1 MTGLHLA
8 AREGQCVVLSQ
19 LMTAT
24 YVDVNV
30 KDTWGLTPLD
40 HAVECRQWACT
51 VMLIS
56 QGGMATL
63 LKKMTSPNHFLVVCL
78 RLHAEA
84 VARLH
89 LSHPLTSH
97 LVMHVKRA
105 CQHAGHITVLVASHL
120 VRIRVSCSTCY
131 VANYHRSVSTVLG

>member
-40 HAVECRQWACT
+40 HAVDCQQWACA

-63 LKKMTSPNHFLVVCL
+63 LKKMTCRNLLNHISVVSY
-78 RLHAEA
+78 A
-84 VARLH
+84 
-89 LSHPLTSH
+89 
-97 LVMHVKRA
+97 
-105 CQHAGHITVLVASHL
+105 
-120 VRIRVSCSTCY
+120 
-131 VANYHRSVSTVLG
+131 